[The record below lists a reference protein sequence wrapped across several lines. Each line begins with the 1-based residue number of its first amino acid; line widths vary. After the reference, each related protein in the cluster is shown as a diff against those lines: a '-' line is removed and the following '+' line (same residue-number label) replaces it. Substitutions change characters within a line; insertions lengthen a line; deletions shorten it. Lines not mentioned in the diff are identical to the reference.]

1 MVTVRPTIS
10 LLLLYEGPPFMSSRP
25 HLLDALSDQVLLC
38 DGGMG
43 SRVQMLDLEV
53 ERDYWGQENC
63 TEILNL
69 SRPELVRE
77 IHRGYYEAGA
87 DMVETNTFG
96 GSIVTLSEFD
106 LQDRAR
112 EINRTAAT
120 LAREAADSFAD
131 DRHRYVM
138 GSIGPGT
145 KLPTLNNIDYDTLE
159 AGIIEQCRG
168 LIDGG
173 VDGFLIET
181 CQDTLQIKA
190 AVNAAKQARLELNSD
205 APIFVQVTVE
215 TTGTL
220 LVGPDIAAAATVVE
234 SLGVPSLGLNCA
246 TGPQEM
252 AEHVR
257 WLSENWP
264 GLLSIQPN
272 AGLPELVDGQTVYP
286 LGPDEMAVW
295 VERFVKEDGLNLIG
309 GCCGTSVPHIAAL
322 DKMLRRLG
330 GDRLRPKPI
339 KRNAVWMPSVA
350 SLYTQTP
357 LRQENSYFSIGERCN
372 ANGSKKWRELQEAQD
387 WDGCVAIGREQAAEG
402 SNALDL
408 CTAFVGRNET
418 AEMNEVV
425 SRFTS
430 SVNAPLVIDSTETPV
445 IEAALKRHGGK
456 PIINSINFEDGEEHA
471 HDRMKLARKFGAAMI
486 ALTIDEVGMA
496 KEPHDKLRIAERLV
510 DFACTQ
516 YGLPQSDLMI
526 DPLTFTIATGVEDDR
541 KLGVWTLEGIR
552 MIREKFPDI
561 QIILGLSNISFG
573 LNPAARAV
581 LNSVFLDHAVK
592 AGMTGAIVHVSKIRP
607 LHLIAPEEVKVA
619 EDLIFDRRTED
630 YDPLQKLLE
639 LFAGRKAAD
648 AVKKRRAETPAERLK
663 DRIVDGDRKGIEED
677 LEAAMQT
684 MPALDI
690 INTVLLDGMKV
701 VGELFGAGKMQLP
714 FVLQSAETMKTAV
727 AWLEPHMERVEGQHR
742 GTMVLAT
749 VKGDVHDIGKNLVDI
764 ILTNNGYQVINLG
777 IKVPLADMITA
788 AKEHKADAIGMS
800 GLLVKSTV
808 IMRENLEEMHRQGID
823 VPVILGGAALT
834 RNYVEEECAASYG
847 GGEPGHVA
855 YARDAFDG
863 LSLMDTISQGKFN
876 DYLTA
881 IQTKRAGKSARRNAR
896 APEIQETR
904 GFGTVDKEAA
914 RARRARIAGSE
925 AVLTPPFWGA
935 KVVEAAPNAVLPFLN
950 ERSLYQ
956 FQWGFRKQ
964 GRSLEEFMEYA
975 KTELRPVMKR
985 MLALCA
991 EQDVLRPQAI
1001 YGYWKAAGD
1010 GNDLVLFEEDGI
1022 TEATRFTLPRQP
1034 KEDGECIA
1042 DFVRDI
1048 HDPERDVIGL
1058 QVVTVGQKASDLA
1071 REWFEADRYQDYLYL
1086 HGLSVEMA
1094 EAMAEYTH
1102 KRIRAELGFAAEDDR
1117 DMEKMLSQSYRGSRY
1132 SFGYPA
1138 CPRLEDQE
1146 PILRLLGAERVGIS
1160 LSDGYQLHPE
1170 QSTSALVFLNP
1181 RAKYFTV

>member
-1 MVTVRPTIS
+1 
-10 LLLLYEGPPFMSSRP
+10 MSSRP

-77 IHRGYYEAGA
+77 IHRGYFEAGA

-96 GSIVTLSEFD
+96 GSILTLAEFD
-106 LQDRAR
+106 LQDRTR
-112 EINRTAAT
+112 EINRIAAG
-120 LAREAADSFAD
+120 LAREAAETFSD

-145 KLPTLNNIDYDTLE
+145 KLPTLGNVDYDTLE
-159 AGIIEQCRG
+159 AAITEQCRG

-190 AVNAAKQARLELNSD
+190 AVNAAKLARIELGSD

-220 LVGPDIAAAATVVE
+220 LVGPDIAAAATAIHA
-234 SLGVPSLGLNCA
+234 LDVPSLGLNCA

-264 GLLSIQPN
+264 GLISIQPN
-272 AGLPELVDGQTVYP
+272 AGLPELVDGSTFYP
-286 LGPDEMAVW
+286 LSPDEMAVW
-295 VERFVKEDGLNLIG
+295 MERFIIEDGLNLIG
-309 GCCGTSVPHIAAL
+309 GCCGTSTPHIQGL
-322 DKMLRRLG
+322 DAMLRRRG
-330 GDRLRPKPI
+330 GARLRPAPVSRKP
-339 KRNAVWMPSVA
+339 VWIPSVS
-350 SLYTQTP
+350 SLYSQTP

-372 ANGSKKWRELQEAQD
+372 ANGSKKWRELQEAGD
-387 WDGCVAIGREQAAEG
+387 WDGCVAVGREQAAEG
-402 SNALDL
+402 SNSLDV
-408 CTAFVGRNET
+408 CTAFVGRDEV
-418 AEMNEVV
+418 AEMSEVIT
-425 SRFTS
+425 RFTS

-445 IEAALKRHGGK
+445 IEAALKLHGGK
-456 PIINSINFEDGEEHA
+456 PIINSINFEDGEQHA
-471 HDRMKLARKFGAAMI
+471 HDRMKLAKKFGAAMI

-496 KEPHDKLRIAERLV
+496 KMPEDKLRIAERLV
-510 DFACTQ
+510 DFACNQ

-526 DPLTFTIATGVEDDR
+526 DPLTFTIATGMEDDR
-541 KLGVWTLEGIR
+541 KLGAWTLEGIR
-552 MIREKFPDI
+552 LIREKFPDI

-607 LHLIAPEEVKVA
+607 LHLIAAEEVKVA
-619 EDLIFDRRTED
+619 EDLIYDRRTPD

-663 DRIVDGDRKGIEED
+663 ERIVDGERKGIEED
-677 LEAAMQT
+677 LEAAMKEMT
-684 MPALDI
+684 ALDI
-690 INTVLLDGMKV
+690 INNVLLDGMKV
-701 VGELFGAGKMQLP
+701 VGELFGSGKMQLP

-777 IKVPLADMITA
+777 IKVPLADMIAA
-788 AKEHKADAIGMS
+788 AKEHNAHAIGMS

-808 IMRENLEEMHRQGID
+808 IMRENLEEMKRQGID
-823 VPVILGGAALT
+823 LPVILGGAALT
-834 RNYVEEECAASYG
+834 RNYVEEECARAYG
-847 GGEPGHVA
+847 GGEPGRVA

-863 LSLMDTISQGKFN
+863 LSLMDKVAHQGFD

-881 IQTKRAGKSARRNAR
+881 IQTKRAGKSGRKTAR
-896 APEIQETR
+896 APEIAETR
-904 GFGTVDKEAA
+904 GFEPIDPAAA
-914 RARRARIAGSE
+914 RERRARIAGTITPP
-925 AVLTPPFWGA
+925 TPPFWGPRL
-935 KVVEAAPNAVLPFLN
+935 VESVPNAVLPFLN

-975 KTELRPVMKR
+975 KTELRPVLKR
-985 MLALCA
+985 MLALNA
-991 EQDVLRPQAI
+991 EQDILRPQAL

-1010 GNDLVLFEEDGI
+1010 GNDLVLFEEDGT
-1022 TEATRFTLPRQP
+1022 TEAARFTLPRQP

-1048 HDPERDVIGL
+1048 NDNVRDVVGL
-1058 QVVTVGQKASDLA
+1058 QIVTVGQKASDLA
-1071 REWFEADRYQDYLYL
+1071 REWFEENRYQDYLYL

-1102 KRIRAELGFAAEDDR
+1102 KRIRAELGYAAEDDR

-1146 PILRLLGAERVGIS
+1146 PILRLLGAERIGVS

-1170 QSTSALVFLNP
+1170 QSTSALVILNP

>member
-1 MVTVRPTIS
+1 
-10 LLLLYEGPPFMSSRP
+10 MSKRP
-25 HLLDALSDQVLLC
+25 HLLDALTDQVLLC

-53 ERDYWGQENC
+53 DRDYWGQENC

-77 IHRGYYEAGA
+77 IHRGYFEAGA

-96 GSIVTLSEFD
+96 GSTVTLAEFD

-112 EINRTAAT
+112 EINRIAAT
-120 LAREAADSFAD
+120 LAREAAETFSD
-131 DRHRYVM
+131 DRHRYVI

-145 KLPTLNNIDYDTLE
+145 KLPTLGNIDYDTLE
-159 AGIIEQCRG
+159 AGIAEQCRG
-168 LIDGG
+168 LVEGG
-173 VDGFLIET
+173 VDAFLIET

-190 AVNAAKQARLELNSD
+190 AVNAAKLARQELRSD

-220 LVGPDIAAAATVVE
+220 LVGPDIAAAATTVQA
-234 SLGVPSLGLNCA
+234 LDVPSLGLNCA

-252 AEHVR
+252 GEHVR

-264 GLLSIQPN
+264 GLISMQPN
-272 AGLPELVDGQTVYP
+272 AGLPELVDGKTVYP
-286 LGPDEMAVW
+286 LSPTEMAIW
-295 VERFVKEDGLNLIG
+295 MERFIQEDGLNLIG
-309 GCCGTSVPHIAAL
+309 GCCGTSTPHIQAL
-322 DKMLRRLG
+322 DDMLRRLG
-330 GDRLRPKPI
+330 DEKYRPAPV
-339 KRNAVWMPSVA
+339 KRSTIWMPSVS
-350 SLYTQTP
+350 SLYTQVP

-372 ANGSKKWRELQEAQD
+372 ANGSKKWRELQEAGD
-387 WDGCVAIGREQAAEG
+387 WDGCVGIGREQAAEG
-402 SNALDL
+402 SNALDI

-418 AEMNEVV
+418 AEMTEVIT
-425 SRFTS
+425 RFTS

-445 IEAALKRHGGK
+445 IEAALKLHGGK
-456 PIINSINFEDGEEHA
+456 PVINSINFEDGEEHA

-496 KEPHDKLRIAERLV
+496 KEPQDKLRIAERLV
-510 DFACTQ
+510 DFACNQ

-541 KLGVWTLEGIR
+541 KLGQWTLEGIR
-552 MIREKFPDI
+552 LIREKFPEI

-677 LEAAMQT
+677 LEAAMQE
-684 MPALDI
+684 MPPLDI
-690 INTVLLDGMKV
+690 INNVLLDGMKV
-701 VGELFGAGKMQLP
+701 VGELFGSGKMQLP

-777 IKVPLADMITA
+777 IKVPLADMIAA
-788 AKEHKADAIGMS
+788 AKKHTAHAIGMS

-808 IMRENLEEMHRQGID
+808 IMRENLEEMQRQGINL
-823 VPVILGGAALT
+823 PVILGGAALT

-847 GGEPGHVA
+847 GGTPGRVA

-863 LSLMDTISQGKFN
+863 LALMDRVAQNEFDG
-876 DYLTA
+876 YLAA
-881 IQTKRAGKSARRNAR
+881 IQSRRAGKPSRRKER
-896 APEIQETR
+896 APETAETR
-904 GFGTVDKEAA
+904 GFGVVDRDAA
-914 RARRARIAGSE
+914 RARRERISGSLPP
-925 AVLTPPFWGA
+925 VTPPFWGSR
-935 KVVEAAPNAVLPFLN
+935 VIEAPPNAVLPFLN

-975 KTELRPVMKR
+975 KQELRPVLKR
-985 MLALCA
+985 MLALSA
-991 EQDVLRPQAI
+991 EQNIIRPQAS

-1010 GNDLVLFEEDGI
+1010 GNDLVLFHEDGQ
-1022 TEATRFTLPRQP
+1022 TEAARFTLPRQP
-1034 KEDGECIA
+1034 KDDGECIA

-1048 HDPERDVIGL
+1048 GDEVRDVIGL

-1071 REWFEADRYQDYLYL
+1071 REWFEANRYQDYLYL

-1102 KRIRAELGFAAEDDR
+1102 KRIRAELGFAAEDSR
-1117 DMEKMLSQSYRGSRY
+1117 DMEKLLSQGYRGSRY

-1138 CPRLEDQE
+1138 CPKLENQE
-1146 PILRLLGAERVGIS
+1146 PILKLLDAERIGVS

-1170 QSTSALVFLNP
+1170 QSTSALVILNP
-1181 RAKYFTV
+1181 QAKYFTV